1 MQKLILAFALVG
13 LAGAA
18 RAANPP
24 QPPRSVE
31 PVPPPQTVRDPGGPW
46 TPPSTPEPL
55 TMGALALGGAGVL
68 AWKLKRRKT

>member
-18 RAANPP
+18 RATTPH
-24 QPPRSVE
+24 QPPSIAPLPPAPAGE
-31 PVPPPQTVRDPGGPW
+31 PSRT
-46 TPPSTPEPL
+46 PSTPEPL

-68 AWKLKRRKT
+68 AAKFKRRKS